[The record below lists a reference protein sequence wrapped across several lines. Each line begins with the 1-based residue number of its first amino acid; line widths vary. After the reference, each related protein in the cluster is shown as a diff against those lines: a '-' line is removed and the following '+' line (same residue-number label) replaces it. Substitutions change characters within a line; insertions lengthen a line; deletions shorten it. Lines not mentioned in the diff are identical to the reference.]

1 LGKRDNRAGEAAAIK
16 RPEAASACGPTKGRR
31 RGRAADAV
39 GPRPGARVRPRG
51 RDDAWDPPVGDT
63 RGKAVERAGW
73 ANWATESWAARKRL
87 TSWATVLTWAEASG

>member
-63 RGKAVERAGW
+63 RGERRWSGPAGPTGLPKAGPH
-73 ANWATESWAARKRL
+73 
-87 TSWATVLTWAEASG
+87 ASD